1 MKTKYITTI
10 ILPMLALCA
19 ATGLTACEEDSIPL
33 AVGDLLDDSDYNS
46 IAGSL
51 RSKLSFS
58 GETGIVLLTG
68 DGTETK
74 LMDELFYELNRP
86 IDKDLEVTLSLGQ
99 DLTDAF
105 MAEVNRLN
113 TQVEAYRKLF
123 PLTPLYE
130 AALLPDDNIT
140 LSEKTLT
147 IHKGKSISETIECAV
162 STDNLDLN
170 TLYLLTINMELSTQ
184 NSPNVPNKNILQYF
198 INLRPNIRSWEN
210 TIDPS
215 VEISLDTEFYTVFY
229 VNTERYQPLIADVF
243 LYGKTSLLTWE
254 TEKVCSF
261 GNLVNLRQ
269 STVSYA
275 PSSGRSLL
283 LLDSDLRY
291 VLEHADKYI
300 RPLQNRGRKVCLCIQ
315 GGGKGI
321 GFCNMTDTQIADFT
335 SQVKEV
341 VELYKLDGINLWDE
355 GSGYGKEGMPP
366 MNTTSYPKLIKSLR
380 EAMPDKLLTL
390 VDKEGPTEYF
400 HDVSLCGGIEVG
412 KYIDYAWHGYFS
424 YDEITQIIEPWETES
439 PYSDYKRKPIAG
451 LTPEKYGS
459 VNIARQP
466 GGDLILSGQRRVM
479 KWKSEGRKKNNMI
492 VFGFDL
498 SANEQ
503 DGAYEGHPLF
513 SAFEYLNYFS
523 DDGWVPQENPFT
535 GEIEEGEGNAFYMVS
550 PNDESYRRGF
560 KFFWKDW

>member
-19 ATGLTACEEDSIPL
+19 AGLTACEEDSIPL
-33 AVGDLLDDSDYNS
+33 AVGDLLDESDYNS

-86 IDKDLEVTLSLGQ
+86 IDKDLEITLSLGQ
-99 DLTDAF
+99 DLTEAF
-105 MAEVNRLN
+105 MAEVDRLN
-113 TQVEAYRKLF
+113 TQIEAYRKLF

-147 IHKGKSISETIECAV
+147 IPKGKSISETIECAV

-184 NSPNVPNKNILQYF
+184 NSPNVPNILQYF

-283 LLDSDLRY
+283 SLDSDLRY

-366 MNTTSYPKLIKSLR
+366 MNTTSYPKLIKSMR

-390 VDKEGPTEYF
+390 VDKEEPTEYF
-400 HDVSLCGGIEVG
+400 HDVTLCGGIEVG
-412 KYIDYAWHGYFS
+412 RYIDYAWHGYFS
-424 YDEITQIIEPWETES
+424 YDEITQIVEPWETES
-439 PYSDYKRKPIAG
+439 PYSDYKRKPIVG

-503 DGAYEGHPLF
+503 DGLYEGHPHGL
-513 SAFEYLNYFS
+513 AFEYLNYFS
-523 DDGWVPQENPFT
+523 DDGWIPQKNPFT

-550 PNDESYRRGF
+550 TNNKSYFHGY

>member
-1 MKTKYITTI
+1 MKTKHITTI

-19 ATGLTACEEDSIPL
+19 AGLTACEEDSIPL
-33 AVGDLLDDSDYNS
+33 AVGDLLDESDYNS

-86 IDKDLEVTLSLGQ
+86 IDKDLEITLSLGQ
-99 DLTDAF
+99 DLTEAF
-105 MAEVNRLN
+105 MAEVDRLN
-113 TQVEAYRKLF
+113 TQIEAYRKLF

-147 IHKGKSISETIECAV
+147 IPKGKSISETIECAV

-184 NSPNVPNKNILQYF
+184 NSPNVPNILQYF

-283 LLDSDLRY
+283 SLDSDLRY

-400 HDVSLCGGIEVG
+400 HDVALCGGIEVG

-503 DGAYEGHPLF
+503 DGAYESHPHGL
-513 SAFEYLNYFS
+513 AFEYLNYFS
-523 DDGWVPQENPFT
+523 DDGWIPQKNPFT
-535 GEIEEGEGNAFYMVS
+535 GEIEEGEGKAFYMVS
-550 PNDESYRRGF
+550 TNNMSYFHGF

>member
-19 ATGLTACEEDSIPL
+19 AGFTACEEDSIPL

-535 GEIEEGEGNAFYMVS
+535 GEIEEGEGNAFYMLS

>member
-19 ATGLTACEEDSIPL
+19 AGLTACEEDSIPL
-33 AVGDLLDDSDYNS
+33 AVGDLLDESDYNS

-86 IDKDLEVTLSLGQ
+86 IDKDLEITLSLGQ
-99 DLTDAF
+99 DLTEAF
-105 MAEVNRLN
+105 MAEVDRLN
-113 TQVEAYRKLF
+113 TQIEAYRKLF

-147 IHKGKSISETIECAV
+147 IPKGKSISETIECAV

-184 NSPNVPNKNILQYF
+184 NSPNVPNILQYF

-283 LLDSDLRY
+283 SLDSDLRY

-390 VDKEGPTEYF
+390 VDKEEPTEYF

-503 DGAYEGHPLF
+503 DGAYESHPHGL
-513 SAFEYLNYFS
+513 AFEYLNYFS
-523 DDGWVPQENPFT
+523 DDGWIPQKNPFT
-535 GEIEEGEGNAFYMVS
+535 GEIEEGEGKAFYMVS
-550 PNDESYRRGF
+550 TNNMSYFHGF

>member
-1 MKTKYITTI
+1 
-10 ILPMLALCA
+10 MLALCA
-19 ATGLTACEEDSIPL
+19 AAGLTACEEDSIPL
-33 AVGDLLDDSDYNS
+33 AVGDLLDESDYNS

-86 IDKDLEVTLSLGQ
+86 IDKDLEITLSLGQ
-99 DLTDAF
+99 DLTEAF
-105 MAEVNRLN
+105 MAEVDRLN
-113 TQVEAYRKLF
+113 TQIEAYRKLF

-147 IHKGKSISETIECAV
+147 IPKGKSISETIECAV

-170 TLYLLTINMELSTQ
+170 TLYLLTINLELSTQ
-184 NSPNVPNKNILQYF
+184 NSPNVPDKNILQYF

-215 VEISLDTEFYTVFY
+215 VEISFDTEFYTVFY

-283 LLDSDLRY
+283 SLDSDLRY

-366 MNTTSYPKLIKSLR
+366 MNTTSYPKLIKSMR

-390 VDKEGPTEYF
+390 VDKEEPTEYF
-400 HDVSLCGGIEVG
+400 HDVVLCGGIEVG
-412 KYIDYAWHGYFS
+412 RYIDYAWHGYFS
-424 YDEITQIIEPWETES
+424 YDEITQIVEPWETES
-439 PYSDYKRKPIAG
+439 TYSDYKRKPIAG

>member
-19 ATGLTACEEDSIPL
+19 AGLTACEEDSIPL
-33 AVGDLLDDSDYNS
+33 AVGDLLDESNYNN

-58 GETGIVLLTG
+58 GEAGIVLLTG

-86 IDKDLEVTLSLGQ
+86 IDKDLEVTLCLGQ

-105 MAEVNRLN
+105 MAEVDRLN
-113 TQVEAYRKLF
+113 TQIEAYRKLF

-170 TLYLLTINMELSTQ
+170 TLYLLTINLELSTQ
-184 NSPNVPNKNILQYF
+184 NSAKDPNKNILQYF

-215 VEISLDTEFYTVFY
+215 VEISFDTEFYTVFY

-269 STVSYA
+269 STVNYD

-283 LLDSDLRY
+283 SLDSDLRY

-341 VELYKLDGINLWDE
+341 VELYKLDGVNLWDE

-366 MNTTSYPKLIKSLR
+366 VNTTSYPKLIKSLR

-390 VDKEGPTEYF
+390 VDKEEPTEYF
-400 HDVSLCGGIEVG
+400 HDVALCGGIEVG

-503 DGAYEGHPLF
+503 DGAYESHPHGL
-513 SAFEYLNYFS
+513 AFEYLNYFS
-523 DDGWVPQENPFT
+523 DDGWIPQKNPFT
-535 GEIEEGEGNAFYMVS
+535 GEIEEGEGKAFYMVS
-550 PNDESYRRGF
+550 TNNMSYFHGF

>member
-19 ATGLTACEEDSIPL
+19 AGLTACEEDSIPL
-33 AVGDLLDDSDYNS
+33 AVGDLLDESDYNS

-86 IDKDLEVTLSLGQ
+86 IDKDLEITLSLGQ
-99 DLTDAF
+99 DLTEAF
-105 MAEVNRLN
+105 MAEVDRLN
-113 TQVEAYRKLF
+113 TQIEAYRKLF

-147 IHKGKSISETIECAV
+147 IPKGKSISETIECAV

-184 NSPNVPNKNILQYF
+184 NSPNVPNILQYF

>member
-19 ATGLTACEEDSIPL
+19 AGLTACEEDSIPL
-33 AVGDLLDDSDYNS
+33 AVGDLLDESNYNN

-58 GETGIVLLTG
+58 GEAGIVLLTG

-86 IDKDLEVTLSLGQ
+86 IDKDLEVTLCLGQ

-105 MAEVNRLN
+105 MAEVDRLN
-113 TQVEAYRKLF
+113 TQIEAYRKLF

-147 IHKGKSISETIECAV
+147 IPKGKSISETIECAV

-275 PSSGRSLL
+275 LSSGRSLL
-283 LLDSDLRY
+283 SLDSDLRY

-390 VDKEGPTEYF
+390 VDKEEPTEYF
-400 HDVSLCGGIEVG
+400 HDVTLCGGIEVG

-424 YDEITQIIEPWETES
+424 HDEITQIVEPWETES

-451 LTPEKYGS
+451 LAPEKYGS

-479 KWKSEGRKKNNMI
+479 KWKSEGRKK
-492 VFGFDL
+492 
-498 SANEQ
+498 E
-503 DGAYEGHPLF
+503 
-513 SAFEYLNYFS
+513 
-523 DDGWVPQENPFT
+523 
-535 GEIEEGEGNAFYMVS
+535 
-550 PNDESYRRGF
+550 
-560 KFFWKDW
+560 

>member
-19 ATGLTACEEDSIPL
+19 AGLTACEEDSIPL
-33 AVGDLLDDSDYNS
+33 AVGDLLDESDYNS

-86 IDKDLEVTLSLGQ
+86 IDKDLEITLSLGQ
-99 DLTDAF
+99 DLTEAF
-105 MAEVNRLN
+105 MAEVDRLN
-113 TQVEAYRKLF
+113 TQIEAYRKLF

-147 IHKGKSISETIECAV
+147 IPKGKSISETIECAV

-184 NSPNVPNKNILQYF
+184 NSPNVPNILQYF

-283 LLDSDLRY
+283 SLDSDLRY

-400 HDVSLCGGIEVG
+400 HDVALCGGIEVG

-503 DGAYEGHPLF
+503 DGAYESHPHGL
-513 SAFEYLNYFS
+513 AFEYLNYFS
-523 DDGWVPQENPFT
+523 DDGWIPQKNPFT
-535 GEIEEGEGNAFYMVS
+535 GEIEEGEGKAFYMVS
-550 PNDESYRRGF
+550 TNNMSYFHGF

>member
-10 ILPMLALCA
+10 LLPMLALCA
-19 ATGLTACEEDSIPL
+19 AGLTACEEDSIPL
-33 AVGDLLDDSDYNS
+33 AVGDLLDESNYNN

-58 GETGIVLLTG
+58 GEAGIVLLTG

-86 IDKDLEVTLSLGQ
+86 IDKDLEVTLCLGQ

-105 MAEVNRLN
+105 MAEVDRLN
-113 TQVEAYRKLF
+113 TQIEAYRKLF

-130 AALLPDDNIT
+130 AALLPGDNIT

-147 IHKGKSISETIECAV
+147 IPKGKSISETIECAV

-283 LLDSDLRY
+283 SLDSDLRY

-400 HDVSLCGGIEVG
+400 HDVALCGGIEVG

-503 DGAYEGHPLF
+503 DGAYESHPHGL
-513 SAFEYLNYFS
+513 AFEYLNYFS
-523 DDGWVPQENPFT
+523 DDGWIPQKNPFT
-535 GEIEEGEGNAFYMVS
+535 GEIEEGEGKAFYMVS
-550 PNDESYRRGF
+550 TNNMSYFHGF

>member
-19 ATGLTACEEDSIPL
+19 AGFTACEEDSIPL
-33 AVGDLLDDSDYNS
+33 AVGDLLDESDYNS

-86 IDKDLEVTLSLGQ
+86 IDKDLEVTLCLGQ

-105 MAEVNRLN
+105 MAEVDRLN
-113 TQVEAYRKLF
+113 TQIEAYRKLF

-147 IHKGKSISETIECAV
+147 IPKGKNISETIECAV

-283 LLDSDLRY
+283 SLDSDLRY

-400 HDVSLCGGIEVG
+400 HDVALCGGIEVG

>member
-1 MKTKYITTI
+1 
-10 ILPMLALCA
+10 MLALCA

>member
-19 ATGLTACEEDSIPL
+19 AGLTACEEDSIPL
-33 AVGDLLDDSDYNS
+33 AVGDLLDESDYNS

-86 IDKDLEVTLSLGQ
+86 IDKDLEITLSLGQ
-99 DLTDAF
+99 DLTEAF
-105 MAEVNRLN
+105 MAEVDRLN
-113 TQVEAYRKLF
+113 TQIEAYRKLF

-147 IHKGKSISETIECAV
+147 IPKGKSISETIECAV

-184 NSPNVPNKNILQYF
+184 NSPNVPNILQYF

-283 LLDSDLRY
+283 SLDSDLRY

-400 HDVSLCGGIEVG
+400 HDVALCGGIEVG
-412 KYIDYAWHGYFS
+412 RYIDYAWHGYFS

-503 DGAYEGHPLF
+503 DGAYESHPHGL
-513 SAFEYLNYFS
+513 AFEYLNYFS
-523 DDGWVPQENPFT
+523 DDGWIPQKNPFT
-535 GEIEEGEGNAFYMVS
+535 GEIEEGEGKAFYMVS
-550 PNDESYRRGF
+550 TNNMSYFHGF

>member
-19 ATGLTACEEDSIPL
+19 AGLTACEEDSIPL
-33 AVGDLLDDSDYNS
+33 AVGDLLDESDYNS

-86 IDKDLEVTLSLGQ
+86 IDKDLEITLSLGQ
-99 DLTDAF
+99 DLTEAF
-105 MAEVNRLN
+105 MAEVDRLN
-113 TQVEAYRKLF
+113 TQIEAYRKLF

-147 IHKGKSISETIECAV
+147 IPKGKSISETIECAV

-184 NSPNVPNKNILQYF
+184 NSPNVPNILQYF

-283 LLDSDLRY
+283 SLDSDLRY

-366 MNTTSYPKLIKSLR
+366 MNTTSYPKLIKSMR

-390 VDKEGPTEYF
+390 VDKEEPTEYF
-400 HDVSLCGGIEVG
+400 HDVTLCGGIEVG
-412 KYIDYAWHGYFS
+412 RYIDYAWHGYFS
-424 YDEITQIIEPWETES
+424 YDEITQIVEPWETES

-498 SANEQ
+498 SANEP
-503 DGAYEGHPLF
+503 DGQYEGHPHSL
-513 SAFEYLNYFS
+513 AFEYLNYFS
-523 DDGWVPQENPFT
+523 DDGWIPQKNPFT

-550 PNDESYRRGF
+550 TNNMSYFHGY

>member
-19 ATGLTACEEDSIPL
+19 AGLTACEEDSIPL
-33 AVGDLLDDSDYNS
+33 AVGDLLDESDYNS

-86 IDKDLEVTLSLGQ
+86 IDKDLEITLSLGQ
-99 DLTDAF
+99 DLTEAF
-105 MAEVNRLN
+105 MAEVDRLN
-113 TQVEAYRKLF
+113 TQIEAYRKLF

-147 IHKGKSISETIECAV
+147 IPKGKSISETIECAV

-184 NSPNVPNKNILQYF
+184 NSPNVPNILQYF

-283 LLDSDLRY
+283 SLDSDLRY

-366 MNTTSYPKLIKSLR
+366 MNTTSYPKLIKSMR

-390 VDKEGPTEYF
+390 VDKEEPTEYF
-400 HDVSLCGGIEVG
+400 HDVTLCGGIEVG
-412 KYIDYAWHGYFS
+412 RYIDYAWHGYFS
-424 YDEITQIIEPWETES
+424 YDEITQIVEPWETES

-503 DGAYEGHPLF
+503 DGLYEGHPHGL
-513 SAFEYLNYFS
+513 AFEYLNYFS
-523 DDGWVPQENPFT
+523 DDGWIPQKNPFT

-550 PNDESYRRGF
+550 TNNKSYFHGY

>member
-19 ATGLTACEEDSIPL
+19 AGLTACEEDSIPL
-33 AVGDLLDDSDYNS
+33 AVGDLLDESDYNN

-86 IDKDLEVTLSLGQ
+86 IDKDLEITLSLGQ
-99 DLTDAF
+99 DLTEAF
-105 MAEVNRLN
+105 MAEVDRLN
-113 TQVEAYRKLF
+113 TQIEAYRKLF

-147 IHKGKSISETIECAV
+147 IPKGKSISETIECAV

-184 NSPNVPNKNILQYF
+184 NSPNVPNILQYF

-283 LLDSDLRY
+283 SLDSDLRY

-400 HDVSLCGGIEVG
+400 HDVALCGGIEVG

-503 DGAYEGHPLF
+503 DGAYESHPHGL
-513 SAFEYLNYFS
+513 AFEYLNYFS
-523 DDGWVPQENPFT
+523 DDGWIPQKNPFT
-535 GEIEEGEGNAFYMVS
+535 GEIEEGEGKAFYMVS
-550 PNDESYRRGF
+550 TNNMSYFHGF

>member
-19 ATGLTACEEDSIPL
+19 AGLTACEEDSIPL
-33 AVGDLLDDSDYNS
+33 AVGDLLDESDYNS

-86 IDKDLEVTLSLGQ
+86 IDKDLEITLSLGQ
-99 DLTDAF
+99 DLTEAF
-105 MAEVNRLN
+105 MAEVDRLN
-113 TQVEAYRKLF
+113 TQIEAYRKLF

-147 IHKGKSISETIECAV
+147 IPKGKSISETIECAV

-184 NSPNVPNKNILQYF
+184 NSPNVPNILQYF

-283 LLDSDLRY
+283 SLDSDLRY

-400 HDVSLCGGIEVG
+400 HDVALCGGIEVG

-459 VNIARQP
+459 VNIAKQP
-466 GGDLILSGQRRVM
+466 VGDLILNGQRRVM
-479 KWKSEGRKKNNMI
+479 KWKSEGRKRNNMI

-503 DGAYEGHPLF
+503 DGLYEGHPHGL
-513 SAFEYLNYFS
+513 AFEYLNYFS
-523 DDGWVPQENPFT
+523 DDGWIPQENPFT

-550 PNDESYRRGF
+550 TNNKSYFHGY

>member
-1 MKTKYITTI
+1 MKTKHITTI
-10 ILPMLALCA
+10 LLPMLALCA

>member
-1 MKTKYITTI
+1 
-10 ILPMLALCA
+10 
-19 ATGLTACEEDSIPL
+19 
-33 AVGDLLDDSDYNS
+33 
-46 IAGSL
+46 
-51 RSKLSFS
+51 
-58 GETGIVLLTG
+58 
-68 DGTETK
+68 
-74 LMDELFYELNRP
+74 
-86 IDKDLEVTLSLGQ
+86 
-99 DLTDAF
+99 
-105 MAEVNRLN
+105 
-113 TQVEAYRKLF
+113 
-123 PLTPLYE
+123 
-130 AALLPDDNIT
+130 
-140 LSEKTLT
+140 
-147 IHKGKSISETIECAV
+147 
-162 STDNLDLN
+162 
-170 TLYLLTINMELSTQ
+170 
-184 NSPNVPNKNILQYF
+184 
-198 INLRPNIRSWEN
+198 
-210 TIDPS
+210 
-215 VEISLDTEFYTVFY
+215 
-229 VNTERYQPLIADVF
+229 
-243 LYGKTSLLTWE
+243 
-254 TEKVCSF
+254 
-261 GNLVNLRQ
+261 
-269 STVSYA
+269 
-275 PSSGRSLL
+275 
-283 LLDSDLRY
+283 
-291 VLEHADKYI
+291 
-300 RPLQNRGRKVCLCIQ
+300 
-315 GGGKGI
+315 
-321 GFCNMTDTQIADFT
+321 MTDTQIADFT

-390 VDKEGPTEYF
+390 VDKEEPTEYF
-400 HDVSLCGGIEVG
+400 HDVTLCGGIEVG

-535 GEIEEGEGNAFYMVS
+535 GEIEEGEGKAFYMVS
-550 PNDESYRRGF
+550 PNDELYRRGF

>member
-19 ATGLTACEEDSIPL
+19 AGLTACEEDSIPL

-513 SAFEYLNYFS
+513 SAFEY
-523 DDGWVPQENPFT
+523 
-535 GEIEEGEGNAFYMVS
+535 
-550 PNDESYRRGF
+550 
-560 KFFWKDW
+560 

>member
-19 ATGLTACEEDSIPL
+19 AGLTACEEDSIPL
-33 AVGDLLDDSDYNS
+33 AVGDLLDESDYNS

-86 IDKDLEVTLSLGQ
+86 IDKDLEITLSLGQ
-99 DLTDAF
+99 DLTEAF
-105 MAEVNRLN
+105 MAEVDRLN
-113 TQVEAYRKLF
+113 TQIEAYRKLF

-147 IHKGKSISETIECAV
+147 IPKGKSISETIECAV

-184 NSPNVPNKNILQYF
+184 NSPNVPNILQYF

-275 PSSGRSLL
+275 LSSGRSLL
-283 LLDSDLRY
+283 SLDSDLRY

-400 HDVSLCGGIEVG
+400 HDVALCGGIEVG

-503 DGAYEGHPLF
+503 DGAYESHPHGL
-513 SAFEYLNYFS
+513 AFEYLNYFS
-523 DDGWVPQENPFT
+523 DDGWIPQKNPFT
-535 GEIEEGEGNAFYMVS
+535 GEIEEGEGKAFYMVS
-550 PNDESYRRGF
+550 TNNMSYFHGF